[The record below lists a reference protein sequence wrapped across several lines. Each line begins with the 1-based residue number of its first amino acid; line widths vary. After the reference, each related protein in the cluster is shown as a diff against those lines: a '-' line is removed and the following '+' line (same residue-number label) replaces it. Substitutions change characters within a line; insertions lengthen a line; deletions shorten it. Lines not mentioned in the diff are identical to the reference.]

1 MLVCTN
7 RDEFPFREH
16 VELKLDDDRDPSQC
30 TLNLH
35 IAKSKDIPQN
45 TVLPTICLLHGTGKS
60 CDVEDILRIKTRFI
74 RQGFLVVVFNSRY
87 HGCRQGI
94 EYKGKEHY
102 LKALIEAW
110 KRNEASD
117 VRNSLYP
124 FIYDTAADLSFVADY
139 LITRRDVNKQ
149 HLGISGI
156 SLGGMHA
163 WFAAASDTRW
173 KAVAPLIGVQ
183 SFQYALDE
191 ACYHARVGT
200 IQQLFDTA
208 AEDMG
213 KERVTCDV
221 VRAVWHR
228 ICPGLLDQFDGGKSL
243 ALLCPRPVFIAN
255 GELDPRCPVDGVKK
269 AVAVARN
276 VYKREC
282 GRPERLEM
290 RIYENTGHEVTEE
303 MWDDCITFFKKVFAV
318 PNV

>member
-1 MLVCTN
+1 M
-7 RDEFPFREH
+7 E
-16 VELKLDDDRDPSQC
+16 LDDERDPSQC

-35 IAKSKDIPQN
+35 IAKSRDTPQDAA
-45 TVLPTICLLHGTGKS
+45 LPTVCLLHGTGKS
-60 CDVEDILRIKTRFI
+60 CDVEEVLRNKIRFV

-87 HGCRQGI
+87 HGCRRSAGY
-94 EYKGKEHY
+94 EGKEHY

-110 KRNEASD
+110 KKNDADDSRN
-117 VRNSLYP
+117 NLYP
-124 FIYDTAADLSFVADY
+124 FIYDTAADISLVADY
-139 LITRRDVNKQ
+139 LLTRRDVSKK

-173 KAVAPLIGVQ
+173 KAVAPLIGIQ
-183 SFQYALDE
+183 SFQYAVDE

-213 KERVTCDV
+213 EEGVTCDV

-243 ALLCPRPVFIAN
+243 ALLCPRHVFVAN
-255 GELDPRCPVDGVKK
+255 GELDPRCPVEGVMK
-269 AVAVARN
+269 AVDMARE
-276 VYKREC
+276 VYKRDC
-282 GRPERLEM
+282 GEPERIEV
-290 RIYENTGHEVTEE
+290 RIYEGIGHRVTDE
-303 MWDDCITFFKKVFAV
+303 MWDDCITFFEKVFNMSKV
-318 PNV
+318 